1 MYESKDEMVSHP
13 KHYIRGGMETIDVI
27 TAFTEGL
34 DGIEAY
40 DTGAILKYI
49 CRWQQKGGV
58 QDLEKAMWYTQH
70 LIDHVRAERP
80 HTIKVITETA
90 EEAEAGRKYVGEV
103 VRDSETATIVKGT
116 SDGYWRIVRNGDSGV
131 VESIAKR
138 TEADDGKCTQRG

>member
-34 DGIEAY
+34 EGVEAY

-49 CRWQQKGGV
+49 CRWKQKGGV

-70 LIDHVRAERP
+70 LIDHVRAERSY
-80 HTIKVITETA
+80 TI
-90 EEAEAGRKYVGEV
+90 VG
-103 VRDSETATIVKGT
+103 DNGTATMFKGR
-116 SDGYWRIVRNGDSGV
+116 DGLWRVVQNGDSGV
-131 VESIAKR
+131 VESIAKE
-138 TEADDGKCTQRG
+138 TEDEDGKCTQRG

>member
-34 DGIEAY
+34 EGIEAY

-49 CRWQQKGGV
+49 CRWKQKGGV

-80 HTIKVITETA
+80 HTIKVTTETA
-90 EEAEAGRKYVGEV
+90 EEAEAGRKYAGEV
-103 VRDSETATIVKGT
+103 VWANENGALIKGT
-116 SDGYWRIVRNGDSGV
+116 DGYWRVVEYGD
-131 VESIAKR
+131 ESIAKE
-138 TEADDGKCTQRG
+138 TEVDDGKCTQRG

>member
-1 MYESKDEMVSHP
+1 MYESEDEMVSHP

-34 DGIEAY
+34 EGIEAY

-70 LIDHVRAERP
+70 LIDHVRAE
-80 HTIKVITETA
+80 
-90 EEAEAGRKYVGEV
+90 AGRKYVGEV
-103 VRDSETATIVKGT
+103 VRDSETATFVKGT
-116 SDGYWRIVRNGDSGV
+116 NGYWRIVKNGD
-131 VESIAKR
+131 ESVTKE
-138 TEADDGKCTQRG
+138 TEADDGERTQRG

>member
-13 KHYIRGGMETIDVI
+13 RHYIRGGMETIDVI

-34 DGIEAY
+34 EGIEAY

-49 CRWQQKGGV
+49 CRWKQKGGV

-80 HTIKVITETA
+80 RTVKVVAETA

-103 VRDSETATIVKGT
+103 VRDSETAKFVKGT
-116 SDGYWRIVRNGDSGV
+116 NGYWRIVRNGDSGV
-131 VESIAKR
+131 VESIAKE